1 MYLLQAEIGIAI
13 DAAKS
18 TGLDGWP
25 LAVVIII
32 IIAGFIILRL
42 RTMPKLIKKETKDTV
57 ETITRE
63 EVNHLMTKEGFL
75 MAENEAFVRRLENI
89 ETTLTDLEK
98 KMDAFNNTVIER
110 FNTMSDTMQAIN
122 NKLMKTSKG
131 TLENMLLTNNPKQ
144 SIIDKLNAFRRLIAM
159 APYSNIRAEKEGI
172 DLILENKQ
180 IWIDVYESPLDV
192 QIVNPEYYNNVMEEI
207 KRRIYRN

>member
-1 MYLLQAEIGIAI
+1 MGIAI
-13 DAAKS
+13 DAVKR

-63 EVNHLMTKEGFL
+63 EVNHLMSKEGYL
-75 MAENEAFVRRLENI
+75 MAENEAFVRRLDNI
-89 ETTLTDLEK
+89 ETAIIELEK

-110 FNTMSDTMQAIN
+110 FNTMSNTIHEISY
-122 NKLMKTSKG
+122 KLFKTSKG
-131 TLENMLLTNNPKQ
+131 TLENMLLTDNPKQ
-144 SIIDKLNAFRRLIAM
+144 SISDRLMAFRRLIAM
-159 APYSNIRAEKEGI
+159 AECSNIRAEQKGI
-172 DLILENKQ
+172 QLIIENQ
-180 IWIDVYESPLDV
+180 QTWIDVFESKLDV
-192 QIVNPEYYNNVMEEI
+192 DIVNKEYYDSVMENI
-207 KRRIYRN
+207 NRRVLKDWEK